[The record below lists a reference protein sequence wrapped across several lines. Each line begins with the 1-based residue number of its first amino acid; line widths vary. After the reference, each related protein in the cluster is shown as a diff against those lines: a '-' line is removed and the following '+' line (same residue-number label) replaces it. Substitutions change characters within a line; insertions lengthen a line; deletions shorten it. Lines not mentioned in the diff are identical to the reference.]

1 MTAWIYALCLTLLT
15 QAEPAVPPPAPA
27 PVAAPVAPVAMPAP
41 QTPAAPPP
49 APLAQTVQSV
59 PTAQNVAAQ
68 PAAPETTPAPA
79 PVAAPVAP
87 AAMPAPLA
95 QTVQSVPTAQ
105 NVAAQP
111 AAPETTPAP
120 APVAAPVAPVAMPVQ
135 NAGDAALGAEAAPV
149 ADLPADPA
157 DDDADDSADDG
168 AITEFAGLDVEA
180 LKLRLSG
187 FMRAGYVFVH
197 DDSTVDYVGRY
208 DGFEMAAARVEISS
222 RPVDKL
228 LVRLSLDLAFGDA
241 ATTGMGGDRVLAA
254 RDVLIEYAPFEA
266 LVLRVGQF
274 KAPFMAETLGCDAD
288 SLFFHRSIVESGL
301 LPPYGYAANG
311 LGLGRQIGA
320 SISSRRLDLN
330 GFGLRYDVGVFNGNG
345 ENQLFNDNDGVM
357 PVGRVELDY
366 RRLAR
371 LGAAVAYNRRT
382 EGARPDLMDESD
394 LSFTVDLALEIHG
407 VQLLAAY
414 AQNHRSFESVSS
426 DQADEIGR
434 GVLAQIAWRHAGTG
448 LEPAYRFE
456 LLDPSDLVEGTRVM
470 QHTIGLNWKPSWAPV
485 RAYLAYTI
493 RVEEEGRGLSN
504 DGFEIGAQV
513 GFF

>member
-1 MTAWIYALCLTLLT
+1 
-15 QAEPAVPPPAPA
+15 
-27 PVAAPVAPVAMPAP
+27 
-41 QTPAAPPP
+41 
-49 APLAQTVQSV
+49 
-59 PTAQNVAAQ
+59 
-68 PAAPETTPAPA
+68 
-79 PVAAPVAP
+79 
-87 AAMPAPLA
+87 
-95 QTVQSVPTAQ
+95 
-105 NVAAQP
+105 
-111 AAPETTPAP
+111 
-120 APVAAPVAPVAMPVQ
+120 MPVQ

-157 DDDADDSADDG
+157 DDDADDSADDS

-187 FMRAGYVFVH
+187 FMRVGYVFVH

-301 LPPYGYAANG
+301 LPPYGYAAQG

-320 SISSRRLDLN
+320 SISSRRLDLS

-345 ENQLFNDNDGVM
+345 ENRLFNDNDGVM

-371 LGAAVAYNRRT
+371 LGAAVAYNQRT

-470 QHTIGLNWKPSWAPV
+470 QHTIGLNWKPSWAPA

-493 RVEEEGRGLSN
+493 RVEEEGRGLTN
-504 DGFEIGAQV
+504 NGFEIGAQV

>member
-87 AAMPAPLA
+87 AAMP
-95 QTVQSVPTAQ
+95 
-105 NVAAQP
+105 
-111 AAPETTPAP
+111 
-120 APVAAPVAPVAMPVQ
+120 VQ

-157 DDDADDSADDG
+157 DDGADDSADNG

-301 LPPYGYAANG
+301 LPPYGYAAQG

-320 SISSRRLDLN
+320 SISSRRLDLS

>member
-1 MTAWIYALCLTLLT
+1 MTAWIYALSLTLLAQT
-15 QAEPAVPPPAPA
+15 APAVQSPVSA
-27 PVAAPVAPVAMPAP
+27 PVP
-41 QTPAAPPP
+41 
-49 APLAQTVQSV
+49 
-59 PTAQNVAAQ
+59 
-68 PAAPETTPAPA
+68 
-79 PVAAPVAP
+79 APVAP
-87 AAMPAPLA
+87 AALPAPETPAAPLPA
-95 QTVQSVPTAQ
+95 SSSQTAASVPTAQ
-105 NVAAQP
+105 PVVAQP
-111 AAPETTPAP
+111 QQTPPAP
-120 APVAAPVAPVAMPVQ
+120 TPVSASVAPAALPAQ
-135 NAGDAALGAEAAPV
+135 DAGDAALEAEAVSV
-149 ADLPADPA
+149 ADLPAD
-157 DDDADDSADDG
+157 DGADDSADNG

-187 FMRAGYVFVH
+187 FLRAGYAFVH
-197 DDSTVDYVGRY
+197 DDSTVDFIGRY
-208 DGFEMAAARVEISS
+208 DGFEIAAARVEISS
-222 RPVDKL
+222 RPIDDLFL
-228 LVRLSLDLAFGDA
+228 LFSLDVALGETVAL
-241 ATTGMGGDRVLAA
+241 TGMGGGRSLAA
-254 RDVLIEYAPFEA
+254 RDLLIEYAPFEA

-301 LPPYGYAANG
+301 LPPYGYAAQG

-345 ENQLFNDNDGVM
+345 ENRLFNDNDGVM

-371 LGAAVAYNRRT
+371 LGAAVAYNQRT

-470 QHTIGLNWKPSWAPV
+470 QHTIGLNWKPSWAPA

-493 RVEEEGRGLSN
+493 RVEEEGRGLTN
-504 DGFEIGAQV
+504 NGFEIGAQV